1 MYWRRSGSS
10 SDLRKVNMSVFYKEE
25 ANIGTIT
32 FDQPDSKVNVL
43 NSATLMTFDKILD
56 ELKGKDLKALIIQS
70 AKKDIFIAG
79 ADIKEIENI
88 TELVDGKAKAQAG
101 QRVMDKLEDL
111 PYPTVAVIDGVALGG
126 GCELALACRY
136 RIMTFNDKLRI
147 GLPEVNLGF
156 VPGFGGTYRLVRLVG
171 LAQGLTMIVSGNPIS
186 SSAAFKCGLADRL
199 YPSVG
204 LSERVK
210 EFIEEISAQPA
221 NRIFKPVAFKG
232 FQAFLEKNPLGHKV
246 IYWQTTKLIEKKDP
260 KGFYPSFLKAVE
272 VIQKTKYLPR
282 ERALDIESSTFAQL
296 AITPVSKNLVKVFYL
311 SEKYK
316 KLIMPGAEAI
326 KPMPITKAAVIGAGV
341 MGGGIAQLLSDRG
354 VWARLKDINQ
364 EAIAKGLKAAY
375 DVYAQA
381 MKRKKVRAPEVAA
394 KMAMIS
400 GTVDYSGFSDVDI
413 AIEAVVE
420 NLDIKKKV
428 FAQVSEVISSKA
440 ILASNTSSL
449 SVTEMARAAK
459 DPSRVIGFHFFNPVH
474 RMPLIEIITTEYT
487 SLQTLVSTLEFAKR
501 LGKTPVIVKD
511 APGFL
516 VNRILLGYINEAG
529 RIFDEG
535 GSIKEIDRLATNF
548 GMPMGPF
555 TLSDEV
561 GLDVGV
567 KVLHVLETGLGARFK
582 SVKIFDEVL
591 LKKFLGKKSGK
602 GFYIYGK
609 KRIVN
614 PEVQGL
620 VKISSSIQEQEAIER
635 MIYIM
640 INEAALILQE
650 KVVDTPDAVDIGMIM
665 GTGFPPFRGGLLRYA
680 DSIGID
686 RLVEGLEKL
695 EARFKDGRFKPCAYI
710 LDLKD
715 ENS

>member
-1 MYWRRSGSS
+1 
-10 SDLRKVNMSVFYKEE
+10 MSVFYKQE

-43 NSATLMTFDKILD
+43 NFVTLLAFDKILD
-56 ELKGKDLKALIIQS
+56 ELKGKDLKALVIQS

-88 TELVDGKAKAQAG
+88 TEEADGKAKAQAG

-111 PYPTVAVIDGVALGG
+111 PFPTVAVIDGVALGG

-136 RIMTFNDKLRI
+136 RVMTFNDKIRI

-156 VPGFGGTYRLVRLVG
+156 VPGFGGTYRLPRLVG
-171 LAQGLTMIVSGNPIS
+171 LAQGLKMIVSGIPIN

-204 LSERVK
+204 LSERVL
-210 EFIEEISAQPA
+210 EFVEDIALQPSK
-221 NRIFKPVAFKG
+221 RIFKPLALKG
-232 FQAFLEKNPLGHKV
+232 FQAFLDKNPLGQMVVFKETLKS
-246 IYWQTTKLIEKKDP
+246 IQKAT
-260 KGFYPSFLKAVE
+260 KGFYPSPVKAVD
-272 VIQKTKYLPR
+272 VIRKTRYLPR
-282 ERALDIESSTFAQL
+282 EQALDIESSAFAQL
-296 AITPVSKNLVKVFYL
+296 AITPISKNLVKVFYL

-316 KLIMPGAEAI
+316 KLTIPGAENV
-326 KPMPITKAAVIGAGV
+326 KPMPITKGAVIGAGI

-381 MKRKKVRAPEVAA
+381 MKRKKARPYEVAV

-400 GTVDYSGFSDVDI
+400 GTVDYSGFADADI

-420 NLDIKKKV
+420 NMDTKKRV
-428 FAQVSEVISSKA
+428 FTQVSQVLASKA

-449 SVTEMARAAK
+449 SVTEMAKASK

-474 RMPLIEIITTEYT
+474 RMPLIEIITTEFT
-487 SLQTLVSTLEFAKR
+487 SQQTLVSTLEFAKR

-529 RIFDEG
+529 RIFYEG
-535 GSIKEIDRLATNF
+535 GSIVEIDRFATNF
-548 GMPMGPF
+548 GLPMGPF

-567 KVLHVLETGLGARFK
+567 KVLHVLETGLGPRFK
-582 SVKIFDEVL
+582 PVKVFDEVL
-591 LKKFLGKKSGK
+591 LKKLLGKKSGK
-602 GFYIYGK
+602 GFYIHGK
-609 KRIVN
+609 GRVVNGEVQALVKAGRIV
-614 PEVQGL
+614 
-620 VKISSSIQEQEAIER
+620 QEQEAIDR
-635 MIYIM
+635 MIYVM
-640 INEAALILQE
+640 INEAAMILQE
-650 KVVDTPDAVDIGMIM
+650 RIVDGPDTVDIGMIM

-686 RLVEGLEKL
+686 LLVDGLEKL

-710 LDLKD
+710 LDLK
-715 ENS
+715 NQGKKFYS

>member
-1 MYWRRSGSS
+1 
-10 SDLRKVNMSVFYKEE
+10 MSVFYKEE
-25 ANIGTIT
+25 NNIGTIT

-43 NSATLMTFDKILD
+43 NSATLLTLDKMLD
-56 ELKGKDLKALIIQS
+56 DLKNKSLKVLIIQS

-88 TELVDGKAKAQAG
+88 TEHADGKSKAQAG
-101 QRVMDKLEDL
+101 QRVMDKIEDL

-136 RIMTFNDKLRI
+136 RVMTFNDRIRI

-156 VPGFGGTYRLVRLVG
+156 VPGFGGTYRLPRLVG
-171 LAQGLTMIVSGNPIS
+171 LQQALKMIVSASPIN

-199 YPSVG
+199 YPTVG
-204 LSERVK
+204 LSERVA
-210 EFIEEISAQPA
+210 EFVEEIASQP
-221 NRIFKPVAFKG
+221 NKRIFKLVALKG
-232 FQAFLEKNPLGHKV
+232 LPAFLEKNPLGQMVVYKET
-246 IYWQTTKLIEKKDP
+246 IKSIQKAT
-260 KGFYPSFLKAVE
+260 KGFYPAPLKAVE
-272 VIQKTKYLPR
+272 VIRKTLYLPR
-282 ERALDIESSTFAQL
+282 EHALDIESSAFADL
-296 AITPVSKNLVKVFYL
+296 AITSISKNLVSLFYL
-311 SEKYK
+311 TEKYK
-316 KLIMPGAEAI
+316 KLTVPGAENV
-326 KPMPITKAAVIGAGV
+326 KPMPIAKGAVIGAGI
-341 MGGGIAQLLSDRG
+341 MGGGIAQLFSDRG

-364 EAIAKGLKAAY
+364 DAIAKGLKAAY

-381 MKRKKVRAPEVAA
+381 MKRKKAKPYDVAA

-400 GTVDYSGFSDVDI
+400 GTVDYSGFASVDI

-420 NLDIKKKV
+420 NMDVKKKV
-428 FAQVSEVISSKA
+428 FAEVSNVLSDKA

-449 SVTEMARAAK
+449 SVTEMARVSK

-487 SLQTLVSTLEFAKR
+487 SQQTLVTTLDFAKK

-529 RIFDEG
+529 RLLDEG
-535 GSIKEIDRLATNF
+535 GSITSIDRFATNF

-567 KVLHVLETGLGARFK
+567 KVLHILETGLGPRFK
-582 SVKIFDEVL
+582 PSRIFDEVL
-591 LKKFLGKKSGK
+591 PKKLLGKKSGK
-602 GFYIYGK
+602 GFYIHGK
-609 KRIVN
+609 ERVVN
-614 PEVQGL
+614 PEVQAL
-620 VKISSSIQEQEAIER
+620 VKTGAGVSEEESIER
-635 MIYIM
+635 MMFVM
-640 INEAALILQE
+640 INEAAMILQE
-650 KVVDTPDAVDIGMIM
+650 KVVDGPDAVDIGMIM

-680 DSIGID
+680 DSMGID
-686 RLVEGLEKL
+686 KLVEAMEKL

-710 LDLKD
+710 LDLK
-715 ENS
+715 NQGRKFYN

>member
-1 MYWRRSGSS
+1 
-10 SDLRKVNMSVFYKEE
+10 MSVFYKEE

-43 NSATLMTFDKILD
+43 NSATLLTLDKILD
-56 ELKGKDLKALIIQS
+56 DLKSKSLKVLIIQS

-88 TELVDGKAKAQAG
+88 VEVADGKSKAQAG
-101 QRVMDKLEDL
+101 QRVMDKIEDL

-136 RIMTFNDKLRI
+136 RVMTFNDRIRI

-156 VPGFGGTYRLVRLVG
+156 VPGFGGTYRLPRLVG
-171 LAQGLTMIVSGNPIS
+171 LQQGLKMIVSATPIN

-199 YPSVG
+199 YPSMG
-204 LSERVK
+204 LSERVA
-210 EFIEEISAQPA
+210 EFLEEILTQPDK
-221 NRIFKPVAFKG
+221 RIFKRTPLKG
-232 FQAFLEKNPLGHKV
+232 FQAFLEKNPLGQMVVYKET
-246 IYWQTTKLIEKKDP
+246 IKSIQKAT
-260 KGFYPSFLKAVE
+260 KGFYPSPLKAVE
-272 VIQKTKYLPR
+272 VIQKTLYLSR
-282 ERALDIESSTFAQL
+282 EQALDVESSAFAEL
-296 AITPVSKNLVKVFYL
+296 AITPISKNLVKVFYL

-316 KLIMPGAEAI
+316 KLSIPGAENV
-326 KPMPITKAAVIGAGV
+326 KPMPITKGAVIGAGI

-364 EAIAKGLKAAY
+364 DAIAKGLKAAY

-381 MKRKKVRAPEVAA
+381 MKRKKARDYDVRS

-400 GTVDYSGFSDVDI
+400 GTVDYSGFADADI

-420 NLDIKKKV
+420 NMDIKKKV
-428 FAQVSEVISSKA
+428 FAEVSNALSSKA

-449 SVTEMARAAK
+449 SVTEMARASK

-474 RMPLIEIITTEYT
+474 RMPLIEIITTEFT
-487 SLQTLVSTLEFAKR
+487 SQQTLVSTLEFAKK

-535 GSIKEIDRLATNF
+535 SSIADIDRFATNF
-548 GMPMGPF
+548 GLPMGPF

-567 KVLHVLETGLGARFK
+567 KVLHVLETGLGLRFK
-582 SVKIFDEVL
+582 PVKVFDEVL
-591 LKKFLGKKSGK
+591 AKKLLGKKSGK
-602 GFYIYGK
+602 GFYIHGK
-609 KRIVN
+609 ERVVN
-614 PEVQGL
+614 PEVQSL
-620 VKISSSIQEQEAIER
+620 VKAGGAIQEQEAIDR

-640 INEAALILQE
+640 INEAAMILQE
-650 KVVDTPDAVDIGMIM
+650 KVVDSPDSVDIGMIM

-680 DSIGID
+680 DSIGISK
-686 RLVEGLEKL
+686 LIEGMEKL
-695 EARFKDGRFKPCAYI
+695 DARFKDGRFKPCAYI
-710 LDLKD
+710 LDLK
-715 ENS
+715 NQGKKFYS

>member
-1 MYWRRSGSS
+1 
-10 SDLRKVNMSVFYKEE
+10 MSVFYKEE

-43 NSATLMTFDKILD
+43 NSSTLVTLNTILD
-56 ELKGKDLKALIIQS
+56 GLKGKSLKALIIQS

-88 TELVDGKAKAQAG
+88 TELEDGKTKAQAG
-101 QRVMDKLEDL
+101 QRVMDKIEDL

-136 RIMTFNDKLRI
+136 RIMTFNDRIRI

-156 VPGFGGTYRLVRLVG
+156 VPGFGGTYRLPCLPG
-171 LAQGLTMIVSGNPIS
+171 LQQGLKMIVSGAPIS

-199 YPSVG
+199 YPSMG
-204 LSERVK
+204 LSQRVS
-210 EFIEEISAQPA
+210 EFVEEIAIEPRK
-221 NRIFKPVAFKG
+221 RIFKPVAFKG
-232 FQAFLEKNPLGHKV
+232 FPAFLEKNPLGNMVVFKET
-246 IYWQTTKLIEKKDP
+246 IKSIQKAT
-260 KGFYPSFLKAVE
+260 KGFYPSPLKAVE
-272 VIQKTKYLPR
+272 VIRKTRYLPR
-282 ERALDIESSTFAQL
+282 EQALDIESSAFAQL
-296 AITPVSKNLVKVFYL
+296 AITPISKNLVKVFYL

-316 KLIMPGAEAI
+316 KLTVPGAENI
-326 KPMPITKAAVIGAGV
+326 KPMPIAKGAVIGAGI

-364 EAIAKGLKAAY
+364 DAIAKGLKAAY

-381 MKRKKVRAPEVAA
+381 MKRKKARGHEVAS

-400 GTVDYSGFSDVDI
+400 GTVDYSGFADADI

-420 NLDIKKKV
+420 NMDIKKKV
-428 FAQVSEVISSKA
+428 FAQVSGVLSSKA

-449 SVTEMARAAK
+449 SVTEMARAST

-474 RMPLIEIITTEYT
+474 RMPLIEIITTEFT
-487 SLQTLVSTLEFAKR
+487 SQQTLVSTLEFAKK

-516 VNRILLGYINEAG
+516 VNRILLGYIDEAG
-529 RIFDEG
+529 RILDEG
-535 GSIKEIDRLATNF
+535 GSITEIDRFATNF

-567 KVLHVLETGLGARFK
+567 KVLHILEAGLGPRFK
-582 SVKIFDEVL
+582 PAKIFDDVL
-591 LKKFLGKKSGK
+591 PKKLLGKKSGK
-602 GFYIYGK
+602 GFYIHGK
-609 KRIVN
+609 ERVVN
-614 PEVQGL
+614 PEVQAM
-620 VKISSSIQEQEAIER
+620 VKTGAAVTEQEAIQR

-640 INEAALILQE
+640 INEAGMILQE
-650 KVVDTPDAVDIGMIM
+650 KVVDGPDTVDIGMIM

-680 DSIGID
+680 DSIGIGE
-686 RLVEGLEKL
+686 LVAGLERL
-695 EARFKDGRFKPCAYI
+695 EARFKDGRFKPCTYI
-710 LDLKD
+710 LDLKSQGKKFY
-715 ENS
+715 N

>member
-1 MYWRRSGSS
+1 
-10 SDLRKVNMSVFYKEE
+10 MSVFYKEE

-32 FDQPDSKVNVL
+32 FDQPDSRVNVL
-43 NSATLMTFDKILD
+43 NSATLLMLDKMLD
-56 ELKGKDLKALIIQS
+56 ELKGKNLKALIIQS

-88 TELVDGKAKAQAG
+88 TEVADGKSKAQAG
-101 QRVMDKLEDL
+101 QRVMDKIEDL
-111 PYPTVAVIDGVALGG
+111 PFPTVAVIDGVALGG

-136 RIMTFNDKLRI
+136 RIMTFNDKIRI

-156 VPGFGGTYRLVRLVG
+156 VPGFGGTYRLPRLLG
-171 LAQGLTMIVSGNPIS
+171 LQQGLKMIVSGAPIT

-204 LSERVK
+204 LHDRVR
-210 EFIEEISAQPA
+210 EFVDEIAVEPKK
-221 NRIFKPVAFKG
+221 RIIKPVAFKG
-232 FQAFLEKNPLGHKV
+232 LQAFLEKNPLGQMVVYKET
-246 IYWQTTKLIEKKDP
+246 IKSIQKAT
-260 KGFYPSFLKAVE
+260 KGFYPSPLKAVD
-272 VIQKTKYLPR
+272 VVRKTLYLPR
-282 ERALDIESSTFAQL
+282 EQALDIESSAFAHL
-296 AITPVSKNLVKVFYL
+296 AITSISKNLVKVFYL

-316 KLIMPGAEAI
+316 KLTIPGAENV
-326 KPMPITKAAVIGAGV
+326 KPMPIAKGAVIGAGI
-341 MGGGIAQLLSDRG
+341 MGGGIAQLFSDRG

-364 EAIAKGLKAAY
+364 DAIAKGLKAAY

-381 MKRKKVRAPEVAA
+381 MKRKKAKPYDVAA

-400 GTVDYSGFSDVDI
+400 GTVDYSGFADADI

-420 NLDIKKKV
+420 NMEIKKKV
-428 FAQVSEVISSKA
+428 FAEVSQALSSKA

-449 SVTEMARAAK
+449 SVTEMARASK

-474 RMPLIEIITTEYT
+474 RMPLIEIITTEFT
-487 SLQTLVSTLEFAKR
+487 SQQTLVTTLEFAKK

-516 VNRILLGYINEAG
+516 VNRILLGYIDEAG
-529 RIFDEG
+529 RILDEG
-535 GSIKEIDRLATNF
+535 GSIEGIDRYATNF

-567 KVLHVLETGLGARFK
+567 KVLHILEAGLGPRFK
-582 SVKIFDEVL
+582 PAKIFDDVL
-591 LKKFLGKKSGK
+591 PKKLLGKKSGK
-602 GFYIYGK
+602 GFYIHGK
-609 KRIVN
+609 ERVVN
-614 PEVQGL
+614 PEVQAL
-620 VKISSSIQEQEAIER
+620 VKSGNAVGEQESIQR
-635 MIYIM
+635 MMYIM
-640 INEAALILQE
+640 INEAAMILQE
-650 KVVDTPDAVDIGMIM
+650 KVVDGPDTVDIGMIM

-686 RLVEGLEKL
+686 QLVDGMEKL

-710 LDLKD
+710 LDLK
-715 ENS
+715 SKGKKFYT

>member
-1 MYWRRSGSS
+1 
-10 SDLRKVNMSVFYKEE
+10 MSVFYKQED
-25 ANIGTIT
+25 NIGFIT

-43 NSATLMTFDKILD
+43 NSATLLAFDKILD
-56 ELKGKDLKALIIQS
+56 EVKGKNLKALVLQS

-88 TELVDGKAKAQAG
+88 TESWDANAKAQAG

-111 PYPTVAVIDGVALGG
+111 GIPTVALIDGVALGG
-126 GCELALACRY
+126 GCEMALACRY
-136 RIMTFNDKLRI
+136 RVMTFNDKIRI
-147 GLPEVNLGF
+147 GLPEVNLGII
-156 VPGFGGTYRLVRLVG
+156 PGFGGTYRLPRLIG
-171 LAQGLTMIVSGNPIS
+171 LQQGLKMIVSGVPINS
-186 SSAAFKCGLADRL
+186 SSAFKCGLADRL

-204 LSERVK
+204 LLESLR
-210 EFIEEISAQPA
+210 EFIEEIAHEPGK
-221 NRIFKPVAFKG
+221 RIFKPAAFKG
-232 FQAFLEKNPLGHKV
+232 LAAFLEKNPLGQMVVFKK
-246 IYWQTTKLIEKKDP
+246 TIESIQKAT
-260 KGFYPSFLKAVE
+260 KGFYPSPLKAVE
-272 VIQKTKYLPR
+272 VIRKTWVLPR
-282 ERALDIESSTFAQL
+282 EAALDIESSAFAQL
-296 AITPVSKNLVKVFYL
+296 VITPISKNLVKVFFL

-316 KLIMPGAEAI
+316 KLTIPGAEDI
-326 KPMPITKAAVIGAGV
+326 KPMPIKECAVIGAGV

-354 VWARLKDINQ
+354 VWTRLKDINLD
-364 EAIAKGLKAAY
+364 AIAKGLKAAW

-381 MKRKKVRAPEVAA
+381 MKRKKAKPHEVAA

-400 GTVDYSGFSDVDI
+400 GTVDYSGFANAQF

-428 FAQVSEVISSKA
+428 FAQVSNVLSSKA

-449 SVTEMARAAK
+449 SVTEMALASK

-474 RMPLIEIITTEYT
+474 RMPLIEIITTEFT
-487 SLQTLVSTLEFAKR
+487 SVQTLVSTLEFAKR

-529 RIFDEG
+529 RMLDEG
-535 GSIKEIDRLATNF
+535 GSIVEIDRIATDF

-567 KVLHVLETGLGARFK
+567 KVLHVLEAGLGHRFK
-582 SVKIFDEVL
+582 PVKIFDEVL
-591 LKKFLGKKSGK
+591 AQKLLGKKSGK
-602 GFYIYGK
+602 GFYIHGK
-609 KRIVN
+609 QRVVN
-614 PEVQGL
+614 GQVQSL
-620 VKISSSIQEQEAIER
+620 VKASGVPQKEVIER
-635 MIYIM
+635 MIYMM
-640 INEAALILQE
+640 INEAAMILQE
-650 KVVDTPDAVDIGMIM
+650 RVVDGPDTVDIGMIM

-686 RLVEGLEKL
+686 HLIDGLEKL

-710 LDLKD
+710 LDLK
-715 ENS
+715 NQHKKFFN

>member
-1 MYWRRSGSS
+1 
-10 SDLRKVNMSVFYKEE
+10 MSVFYKEE

-43 NSATLMTFDKILD
+43 NAATLVTLDKILD
-56 ELKGKDLKALIIQS
+56 ELKSKDLKALIVQS

-88 TELVDGKAKAQAG
+88 TEISDGKAKAQAG
-101 QRVMDKLEDL
+101 QRVMDKIEDL

-136 RIMTFNDKLRI
+136 RIMTFNDRIRI

-156 VPGFGGTYRLVRLVG
+156 VPGFGGTYRLPRLLG
-171 LAQGLTMIVSGNPIS
+171 LQQGLKMIVSASPIN

-204 LSERVK
+204 LSERVR
-210 EFIEEISAQPA
+210 EFINEITIEPKK
-221 NRIFKPVAFKG
+221 RIFKPVAFKG
-232 FQAFLEKNPLGHKV
+232 FPAFLEKNPLGQMVVYKET
-246 IYWQTTKLIEKKDP
+246 IKSIQKAT
-260 KGFYPSFLKAVE
+260 KGFYPAPLKAVE
-272 VIQKTKYLPR
+272 VIRKTLYLPR
-282 ERALDIESSTFAQL
+282 EHALDIESSAFAAL
-296 AITPVSKNLVKVFYL
+296 AITPISKNLVKLFYL
-311 SEKYK
+311 TEKYK
-316 KLIMPGAEAI
+316 KLTIPGAENV
-326 KPMPITKAAVIGAGV
+326 KPMTIAKGAVIGAGI
-341 MGGGIAQLLSDRG
+341 MGGGIAQLFSDRG

-381 MKRKKVRAPEVAA
+381 MKRKKARPYDVAA

-400 GTVDYSGFSDVDI
+400 GTVDYSGFADVDI

-420 NLDIKKKV
+420 NMDIKKKV
-428 FAQVSEVISSKA
+428 FAEVSGVLSSKA

-449 SVTEMARAAK
+449 SVTEMARASK

-474 RMPLIEIITTEYT
+474 RMPLIEIITTQFT
-487 SLQTLVSTLEFAKR
+487 SQQTLVSTLEFAKK

-529 RIFDEG
+529 RILDEG
-535 GSIKEIDRLATNF
+535 GSIKEIDRFATNF
-548 GMPMGPF
+548 GLPMGPF

-567 KVLHVLETGLGARFK
+567 KVLHILEAGLGARFK
-582 SVKIFDEVL
+582 PSKIFDEVL
-591 LKKFLGKKSGK
+591 PLKLLGKKSGK
-602 GFYIYGK
+602 GFYIHGK
-609 KRIVN
+609 ERVVN
-614 PEVQGL
+614 PQVQAFIKAGG
-620 VKISSSIQEQEAIER
+620 STSEQEAIER
-635 MIYIM
+635 MMYIM
-640 INEAALILQE
+640 INEAAMILQE
-650 KVVDTPDAVDIGMIM
+650 KVVDGPDAVDIGMIF

-680 DSIGID
+680 DSLGID
-686 RLVEGLEKL
+686 QLVSGMEKL

-710 LDLKD
+710 LDLKGQGKKFY
-715 ENS
+715 N